1 MATGSHAPRTLSRA
15 AFGLAAALAVTLQ
28 IVTACTSN
36 TERLRGRTP
45 EQVKQACDPQQRTGE
60 ECARE
65 LDR

>member
-15 AFGLAAALAVTLQ
+15 AFGLAATLAVTLQ

-36 TERLRGRTP
+36 TERLRGRSP
-45 EQVKQACDPQQRTGE
+45 DQVKQACDPQQRTAE

>member
-1 MATGSHAPRTLSRA
+1 MATGRCPPRTLSRT
-15 AFGLAAALAVTLQ
+15 AFALAAAFAVTLQ
-28 IVTACTSN
+28 LVTACTSN

-45 EQVKQACDPQQRTGE
+45 DQVKQACDPQQRTGE